1 MSRHDLQN
9 EKLDQIR
16 RKLFKTAKLSGDEIE
31 KIAATP
37 HLFDSVLSRIKT
49 EERLKQ
55 TLKRSSSISAI
66 TAFLYG
72 QKAVGAFGISTFL
85 LIGAALFAFKE
96 PASRELVEHAVT
108 PKAKQKFTPVENI
121 VQVPEIEN
129 NKVQKTKN
137 RVRSEKITFKPE
149 KSKALIRSRKQSSA
163 ELQKAPKKQQTEV
176 FYSLPSFG
184 TWETDGEIL
193 QIVRTEIPR
202 AELFALGVNLA
213 GENESAKVKT
223 VSLSAATA

>member
-1 MSRHDLQN
+1 
-9 EKLDQIR
+9 
-16 RKLFKTAKLSGDEIE
+16 
-31 KIAATP
+31 
-37 HLFDSVLSRIKT
+37 
-49 EERLKQ
+49 
-55 TLKRSSSISAI
+55 
-66 TAFLYG
+66 
-72 QKAVGAFGISTFL
+72 L